1 MLRGANKRR
10 QWREIRKGKLMSAV
24 NSSFWVYSGNY
35 GTSEPRG
42 IQLLRYEPLKA
53 SLTPA
58 GLAAPADEATFVVI
72 HPNGRYL
79 YAVTAARIDPAYPG
93 AVEAFAIDRQSGRL
107 TLLNRRASGGATP
120 AHLAVDPTGKLL
132 IAANYTGGSV
142 AAFPIA
148 DDGQLGEASAIVQHH
163 GSSIN
168 PKRQREPHPHQVA
181 FDPSGR
187 NVLVP
192 DLGMDKILKYRVD
205 VVEGTLSAAGAAVV
219 PAGSG
224 PRHVT
229 FSADARFMY
238 VINELTCT
246 LSAISYDLRIGE
258 GGGAMREIQTIQVWP
273 EKEGASGAEIE
284 LHPGGQFLYASN
296 RGVDSIAICEIDH
309 ASGKLRLAGTCPT
322 GGRTPRHFGI
332 DPTGRYIFAS
342 NMDSNSV
349 VLLSIEAAGER
360 LTPGNVHATTEAP
373 CCTAFLPMI
382 QPT

>member
-1 MLRGANKRR
+1 MAGL
-10 QWREIRKGKLMSAV
+10 IRKGEPMTGA
-24 NSSFWVYSGNY
+24 NNAFWVYSGNY

-42 IQLLRYEPLKA
+42 IQLLRYEPAKP

-58 GLAAPADEATFVVI
+58 GLAGAADEATFVVI

-79 YAVTAARIDPAYPG
+79 YAVTAARIDPAYTG
-93 AVEAFAIDRQSGRL
+93 AVEAFAIDRATGKL

-120 AHLAVDPTGKLL
+120 AHLALDPTGKLL
-132 IAANYTGGSV
+132 VAANYTGGSV
-142 AAFPIA
+142 SAFPIA
-148 DDGQLGEASAIVQHH
+148 DDGRLGEATAIVQHH

-181 FDPSGR
+181 FDPSGQ

-205 VVEGTLSAAGAAVV
+205 VAEGTLTAAGAAAV

-229 FSADARFMY
+229 FNGRFMY
-238 VINELTCT
+238 VINELSCT
-246 LSAISYDLRIGE
+246 LSVISYGSVS
-258 GGGAMREIQTIQVWP
+258 GAMREIQTIEVWP

-284 LHPGGQFLYASN
+284 MHPGGRFLYASN
-296 RGVDSIAICEIDH
+296 RGVDSIAICEIDQS
-309 ASGKLRLAGTCPT
+309 SGKLRLAGTCPT

-349 VLLSIEAAGER
+349 VLLTIESAGGK
-360 LTPGNVHATTEAP
+360 LTPGNVQAATEAP
-373 CCTAFLPMI
+373 CCTAFLPVI